1 MRLTIARR
9 ADIFTHMDERSDE
22 DGLSAA
28 LRAAADPTRRSILTT
43 LVQEGPMRVTDL
55 AARYTVSLN
64 TVSKHIKA
72 LEAAGL
78 VKRTTIG
85 RVHLIAAELGP
96 VAAVEAWF
104 RKLRSIWDIR
114 LERLDDLMTKENPDG

>member
-1 MRLTIARR
+1 
-9 ADIFTHMDERSDE
+9 
-22 DGLSAA
+22 
-28 LRAAADPTRRSILTT
+28 
-43 LVQEGPMRVTDL
+43 VTDL
-55 AARYTVSLN
+55 AARYPVSLN

-78 VKRTTIG
+78 VRRTTIG

-104 RKLRSIWDIR
+104 RELRSIWEIR
-114 LERLDDLMTKENPDG
+114 LERLDRLLSKEKPDD